1 MKQTFGTAYYIGPEV
16 LTSEY
21 NEKCDVWSIGV
32 ILYILL
38 SGRPPFDGKDD
49 REIVRKVRIGH
60 YDLNSKFHNT
70 LQFIAPEFKYVSKE
84 AIDLLKKMLTYDPD
98 RRISAEESLRH
109 PWITKKAYEEID
121 NEGILNALTN
131 LKNFNIEQ
139 KLQQATITYLV
150 SQLAQ
155 KDDLAELQR
164 AFKALDKNSDGK
176 LSRDELVEGYRQI
189 FGDMAEVEVDKI
201 LLRVD
206 ANGSGEIDYSGKLKD
221 FLN

>member
-1 MKQTFGTAYYIGPEV
+1 M

-21 NEKCDVWSIGV
+21 NEKCDIWSIGV

-60 YDLNSKFHNT
+60 YDLNSKHT
-70 LQFIAPEFKYVSKE
+70 KLSHLAPEFKYVSKD
-84 AIDLLKKMLTYDPD
+84 AIDLLKKMMTYDPE
-98 RRISAEESLRH
+98 RRISAEEALRH
-109 PWITKKAYEEID
+109 VWITKKAHEEID
-121 NEGILNALTN
+121 NEATMNALTN
-131 LKNFNIEQ
+131 LKNFNIEK

-155 KDDLAELQR
+155 KEDLIELQK

-176 LSRDELVEGYRQI
+176 LSRDELVDGYRQI
-189 FGDMAEVEVDKI
+189 FGDMAEEEVDKI
-201 LLRVD
+201 LARVD
-206 ANGSGEIDYSGKLKD
+206 ANGSGEIDYSGKNL
-221 FLN
+221 